1 MIIKRIGH
9 IIMNVIT
16 LIHYKLQDLA
26 MRALEVLREFRS
38 ISKEYHKHLKS
49 TIDYLDNPRYISADY
64 DEQDIME
71 LYTEKPSDT
80 SRDRDTSNK
89 WDKKTAPYCE
99 TP

>member
-1 MIIKRIGH
+1 
-9 IIMNVIT
+9 
-16 LIHYKLQDLA
+16 
-26 MRALEVLREFRS
+26 MRAVD
-38 ISKEYHKHLKS
+38 YHKHLKS

-71 LYTEKPSDT
+71 LYTEKTEVKT
-80 SRDRDTSNK
+80 SK

>member
-16 LIHYKLQDLA
+16 LIHYGLKYLS
-26 MRALEVLREFRS
+26 MRAVD
-38 ISKEYHKHLKS
+38 YHKHLKS
-49 TIDYLDNPRYISADY
+49 TIDYLDKPRYISADY

-71 LYTEKPSDT
+71 LYTSSDK

>member
-1 MIIKRIGH
+1 MIYLFQIK
-9 IIMNVIT
+9 NLFT
-16 LIHYKLQDLA
+16 LIHYGLKYLSI
-26 MRALEVLREFRS
+26 RALEIIEGPSRIRMRLRD
-38 ISKEYHKHLKS
+38 YQKHLKR

-71 LYTEKPSDT
+71 LYTEKTEVKT
-80 SRDRDTSNK
+80 SK

>member
-1 MIIKRIGH
+1 MIIKRVIV
-9 IIMNVIT
+9 IIKNVFT
-16 LIHYKLQDLA
+16 LIGLGFKYLA
-26 MRALEVLREFRS
+26 IRILD
-38 ISKEYHKHLKS
+38 YQKHLK
-49 TIDYLDNPRYISADY
+49 TTLDYIDNPRYISADY

-89 WDKKTAPYCE
+89 WDKKSAPYCE

>member
-1 MIIKRIGH
+1 MITKRVIVIIK
-9 IIMNVIT
+9 NVIT
-16 LIHYKLQDLA
+16 LIHYGLKYLA
-26 MRALEVLREFRS
+26 MRC
-38 ISKEYHKHLKS
+38 IEYHKSLKHS
-49 TIDYLDNPRYISADY
+49 LDYIDNSRYISADY

>member
-1 MIIKRIGH
+1 MIIKRVFV
-9 IIMNVIT
+9 IIKNVIT
-16 LIHYKLQDLA
+16 LIHYGLKYLS
-26 MRALEVLREFRS
+26 MRAVD
-38 ISKEYHKHLKS
+38 YQKHLKS

>member
-1 MIIKRIGH
+1 MIIKRVFV
-9 IIMNVIT
+9 IIKNLFT
-16 LIHYKLQDLA
+16 LIHYGLKYLSI
-26 MRALEVLREFRS
+26 RALEIIEGPSRIRMRLRD
-38 ISKEYHKHLKS
+38 YQKHLKS

-71 LYTEKPSDT
+71 LYTEKTEVKT
-80 SRDRDTSNK
+80 SK

>member
-1 MIIKRIGH
+1 MIIKRVIV
-9 IIMNVIT
+9 IIKNLFT
-16 LIHYKLQDLA
+16 LIHYGLKYLSI
-26 MRALEVLREFRS
+26 RALEIIEGPSRIRMRL
-38 ISKEYHKHLKS
+38 KDYQKHLKS

-71 LYTEKPSDT
+71 LYTEKPEVKT
-80 SRDRDTSNK
+80 SK